1 MGHLNVLKGA
11 YPSLSQLDETLPVKS
26 GVTAIERGSALVKDS
41 DEWKLTDHTT
51 DVDGGATGTPGPIV
65 YFALQ
70 DQDDPDVQMAGNK
83 LTALPC
89 IAPCEIETDQYSG
102 TPAVGKYLRAG
113 DAGKVTLLDTDGE
126 TAIGMCTKA
135 ATYRWSN
142 NDGPNAGFPG
152 ERTGGRIQAIAFW
165 TCYLPEVTAL

>member
-26 GVTAIERGSALVKDS
+26 DQTAIERGSALVKDS
-41 DEWKLTDHTT
+41 DEWRLTDVTT
-51 DVDGGATGTPGPIV
+51 EGDAGATGTPGPIV

-70 DQDDPDVQMAGNK
+70 DQNDPDVTMSKG

-89 IAPCEIETDQYSG
+89 VSPCEIETDQYSG
-102 TPAVGKYLRAG
+102 TPEVGKYIRAA
-113 DAGKVTLLDTDGE
+113 DNGKVTILASTGQ
-126 TAIGMCTKA
+126 TAVGMCTKA

-142 NDGPNAGFPG
+142 SDGPNAGFPDQ
-152 ERTGGRIQAIAFW
+152 RTGGRIQVIAFW
-165 TCYLPEVTAL
+165 ALYLPEVIAL

>member
-11 YPSLSQLDETLPVKS
+11 YPSLSQLDETLPVKT
-26 GVTAIERGSALVKDS
+26 GEAVERGSALVKDNG
-41 DEWKLTDHTT
+41 EWALT
-51 DVDGGATGTPGPIV
+51 VDADAGVTGTPGKIV

-70 DQDDPDVQMAGNK
+70 DADDPDVNMAKG

-102 TPAVGKYLRAG
+102 TPTVGSYIRCA
-113 DAGKVTLLDTDGE
+113 DNGKVTKLENAGGEKE

-135 ATYRWSN
+135 AGPRWSN

-152 ERTGGRIQAIAFW
+152 ERTGGLIQVIAFW
-165 TCYLPEVTAL
+165 TCYIPEVTAL